1 MNIVVLNACSNTI
14 VRPDTTLKKNSDDL
28 YVPEFVNSIS
38 WSPVFFVRISKPGK
52 YIAPRFVE
60 RHYDSVNYG
69 ILLYPEDFI
78 DGNEEGY
85 AMASCMD
92 HTSFLPFPMYNKSL
106 LGNPNNKVEFLKN
119 GNSIFSSDF
128 APVECVETILEKVS
142 KICYLRTGD
151 LACMELQQRQK
162 LCSREE
168 GEICHVSG
176 TCCGNYL
183 MDFKIIF

>member
-14 VRPDTTLKKNSDDL
+14 VRPDTTLKKNSDDF
-28 YVPEFVNSIS
+28 YVPEFVHSIS
-38 WSPVFFVRISKPGK
+38 WSPVLFVRISKPGK
-52 YIAPRFVE
+52 YIAPRFAG

-78 DGNEEGY
+78 DGREEGY

-92 HTSFLPFPMYNKSL
+92 HTSFLPFPMYNKLL
-106 LGNPNNKVEFLKN
+106 LGNPNNKVEFRKN
-119 GNSIFSSDF
+119 GNSLFSSDF
-128 APVECVETILEKVS
+128 ATEENVGRILEEVS

-151 LACMELQQRQK
+151 LACLELQQRQK
-162 LCSREE
+162 LCSRDEKTCN
-168 GEICHVSG
+168 ING